1 MSTKSKSIKGFRKL
15 DWSQRI
21 QVLKETF
28 SGFIFEK
35 GLFTGI
41 LEQDEKGNFF
51 CGEFLLDFKMASAG
65 YTIGDLITIKSVIV
79 NPSDLTYNTY
89 PKKSKNFAKA
99 NLKE

>member
-1 MSTKSKSIKGFRKL
+1 MYICKKKEMDSK
-15 DWSQRI
+15 
-21 QVLKETF
+21 
-28 SGFIFEK
+28 IFEK

-65 YTIGDLITIKSVIV
+65 FAIGDLITIKSVIV